1 MPAEDHDITLRQDDA
16 SLGLPRPVRR
26 VVQGEPGTVI
36 YSGYAAHEGLL
47 PYPGGVELLPASA
60 LYALALELP
69 GTPVVLMPLDARGRR
84 VHSQGLVSARRPATT
99 AGTVLA
105 AEVVDTEI
113 GKAIQVDVAVHLGEA
128 QRVIDAGAGLSVS
141 SQVEIDPTPGTY
153 RGDAYV
159 AVQVRRYSP
168 DHVLI
173 TDIPRAAG
181 ARLRADADAGD
192 LMTPEQIQLLA
203 EALAMALKPLL
214 APAEAAAPEAPAMDA
229 SAMADLQ
236 QRADALEA
244 ELYKR
249 DLAEI
254 QPALKAAG
262 LGLQPKTSAEIQAAW
277 AAIGR
282 AAQTRADASGTGPAS
297 PPMPVPADPAT
308 SSKAP
313 SRRIF

>member
-26 VVQGEPGTVI
+26 LVQGEPGTVI

-47 PYPGGVELLPASA
+47 PYPSGVELFPASA
-60 LYALALELP
+60 LAALALELP
-69 GTPVVLMPLDARGRR
+69 GTPVVLMPLDAHGRR

-113 GKAIQVDVAVHLGEA
+113 GKAIQVDVAVHLEEA

-181 ARLRADADAGD
+181 ARIRADAGEP
-192 LMTPEQIQLLA
+192 MTPEQIQQLA
-203 EALAMALKPLL
+203 EALAAALKPLL
-214 APAEAAAPEAPAMDA
+214 APAEPAAPEAPAMDA
-229 SAMADLQ
+229 GAMADLQ